1 MLFKITLPIFFSV
14 YLICSPALSA
24 SSPLNTEQV
33 EKLFDSLVPTYEK
46 NKENLTPEILGQ
58 MELRLK
64 PIIENQNSSH
74 DILANTAYLLFVLD
88 CKQSYQK
95 AMDTLFYRPDFNA
108 PLYKAL
114 LKRINTL
121 KDARKKE
128 EEQRRPLRFE
138 KQQRPPHVDPHA
150 EVAVPQQV
158 SVKTRGKKKPKKPKM
173 EGSSIKK
180 IYSPTHSCL
189 FKLI

>member
-1 MLFKITLPIFFSV
+1 MLFKINLPIFFSV

-46 NKENLTPEILGQ
+46 NKKNLTPKILGQ
-58 MELRLK
+58 MEFRLK
-64 PIIENQNSSH
+64 KIIKNQNTSE
-74 DILANTAYLLFVLD
+74 DILANSAYLLFELG
-88 CKQSYQK
+88 CESSYLE
-95 AMDTLFYRPDFNA
+95 AMNTLFCRRDFNA

-128 EEQRRPLRFE
+128 EEQRRLLRFE

-158 SVKTRGKKKPKKPKM
+158 AAKKKDKKKPKKPQW
-173 EGSSIKK
+173 K
-180 IYSPTHSCL
+180 IVR
-189 FKLI
+189 